1 MELWTRHANIRGY
14 ADDTASSV
22 SATTEDEV
30 ITKLEE
36 DADQILRY
44 MASNYLV
51 ANAKKTGFLLISRTR
66 SSSQQSIKI
75 GTESVLESDAHRIL
89 GLTVNNRLTWKDH
102 VYGQGELLSS
112 LNQRIGALKRLS
124 FHVPSKYLA
133 QIAQAIVVSKV
144 RYGIGIYGAVRVH
157 ETDPLPES
165 LKDLQVIL
173 NHAMRIA
180 TKTRLSD
187 RIRIEDLLD
196 RTGFQS
202 INRMSATDKLM
213 LVWQAVNQDGSPL
226 ADTVIRVSQGDR
238 DSSRSMTR
246 GDLRTIAKT
255 TLGQENFPEP
265 GIRLWN
271 YADREIREESIKR
284 KARKNVKSFVKRF
297 PL

>member
-89 GLTVNNRLTWKDH
+89 GLMVNNRLTWKDH
-102 VYGQGELLSS
+102 VFGQGELLSS

-271 YADREIREESIKR
+271 YADREIRKESIKR